1 MSEFLI
7 IIKNNFIEFSA
18 VIFSVIYVLLAAKKN
33 IFCWYACNL
42 SVLLYFF
49 ICFDA
54 KLYAESGLQVFYLF
68 MAFYGLYNWN
78 KKNETNIISI
88 NAKTHIKLI
97 TIGFYL
103 PFYLAII

>member
-7 IIKNNFIEFSA
+7 IIQNNFIEISA

-33 IFCWYACNL
+33 IFCWYAAIV

-54 KLYAESGLQVFYLF
+54 
-68 MAFYGLYNWN
+68 
-78 KKNETNIISI
+78 TIIC
-88 NAKTHIKLI
+88 
-97 TIGFYL
+97 
-103 PFYLAII
+103 